1 MLLLSL
7 LLSTLTIGATTA
19 QSCNPPDVT
28 WNSIDIFFSLQVQ
41 NASYPSIDLQHL
53 TLTPNGGTDQH
64 IYLTPT
70 PSLATNTFQLQ
81 GSTLINS
88 TSLHAVVSGQNDAGD
103 GSRNI
108 FFTER
113 TQQLA
118 ALDARFGCSP
128 VVDGEMQV
136 EFVLVDG
143 AGLCVRPASGNRW
156 ELRYKP
162 VGVAGMFPSFH
173 YFVGSA
179 RAALANHC
187 DSTVM
192 CGCDFGV
199 GSAVAFVSSV
209 WEASLGGKGFVYI

>member
-162 VGVAGMFPSFH
+162 VGVAAPLC
-173 YFVGSA
+173 VDVT
-179 RAALANHC
+179 LAS
-187 DSTVM
+187 DPP
-192 CGCDFGV
+192 
-199 GSAVAFVSSV
+199 
-209 WEASLGGKGFVYI
+209 LPL